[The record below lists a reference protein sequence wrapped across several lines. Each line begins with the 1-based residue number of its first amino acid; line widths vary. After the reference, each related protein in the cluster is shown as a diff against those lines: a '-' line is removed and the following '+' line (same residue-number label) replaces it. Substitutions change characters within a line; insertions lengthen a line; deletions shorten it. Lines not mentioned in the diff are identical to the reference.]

1 MTDVRIPSVPLRKRI
16 SESSL
21 QDGIVRVP
29 EPSKLAAQDPI
40 PSAWLDLVAEI
51 ERQRADFKS
60 EGR

>member
-1 MTDVRIPSVPLRKRI
+1 MTDVRYPSGPSRKRI

-29 EPSKLAAQDPI
+29 EASKPAAQEPI

-60 EGR
+60 ETR